1 MKTLEIKGNVRE
13 QIGKNSSAD
22 LRKEGLVP
30 SVLYGG
36 DAPIHFS
43 TPLFSFKQLV
53 YTPDAYLVKLDIDGK
68 SYDAILQDAQFHP
81 VSEDIIHSDFLA
93 ISKDSPVT
101 IQIPVKTFGR
111 SKGVLAGGGLSIII
125 RKLKVRAIP
134 ANLPDVIMV
143 DMTDID
149 LGGAFKVKDLVLPE
163 GVVALN
169 QPNSVIAGVKVTR
182 TARLAANAE
191 K

>member
-1 MKTLEIKGNVRE
+1 MKTLEIKGNLRE
-13 QIGKNSSAD
+13 KVGKNSSAE
-22 LRKEGLVP
+22 LRKEGQVP

-36 DAPIHFS
+36 KAPIHFS
-43 TPLFSFKQLV
+43 TPLVSFKQLV
-53 YTPDAYLVKLDIDGK
+53 YTPDAYLVSLDIDGK
-68 SYDAILQDAQFHP
+68 SHDAILQDAQYHP
-81 VSEDIIHSDFLA
+81 VSDEITHADFLA
-93 ISKDSPVT
+93 ISKDSSVT

-111 SKGVLAGGGLSIII
+111 SKGVLAGGGLSIIL
-125 RKLKVRAIP
+125 RKLKVKAIP

-143 DMTDID
+143 DMTEID
-149 LGGAFKVKDLVLPE
+149 LGGAFKVRDLQLPE
-163 GVVALN
+163 GVEVLN